1 MSTELKRLSGP
12 QLKTL
17 LEYAQTMQQRGRS
30 EFLQAVAVALADVE
44 VLDDGVICRTVRPSG
59 GCTRI
64 ERCNYENEKIT
75 PWGGVEKTPKRF
87 VAYTAHPL
95 RAQGQQNKGT

>member
-1 MSTELKRLSGP
+1 
-12 QLKTL
+12 
-17 LEYAQTMQQRGRS
+17 MQQRGRS

-87 VAYTAHPL
+87 VAYTARPF
-95 RAQGQQNKGT
+95 RTQPE